1 MLAVSRNWRLIAVW
15 GIVAVYSAA
24 TFAQPPAKK
33 APATPEAKKSAT
45 TPPPVTP
52 PAAAAPAAT
61 PDAKAAVPPPTTAP
75 PGAAATPG
83 PAAANPNRPA
93 AAEYLRLFEEWK
105 NVLKDLR
112 KLKVQYQAAAEGD
125 QAKLKEQWD
134 GLVAKGNDVLA
145 ALEGAGLKAYT
156 EAPNEDPQ
164 LTRFLVKLADDCIQR
179 DDYTAAARVT
189 DVLIANQC
197 ADKQIYDSAA
207 IAAFVLNDYDKAEA
221 NFKLAKDA
229 GVLSTYGKDLEPTVK
244 EHKDLWAKENAIRE
258 AEAKTDDLPR
268 VKLATSKGDIVVELF
283 ENEAPE
289 TVGNFVN
296 LVEKGFYNGLT
307 FHRVLKNFM
316 AQGGDPKGDGKG
328 GPGYEIYCECFK
340 PEYRRHFQG
349 TLSMAHSG
357 RDTGGSQFFLTF
369 RPTPHL
375 NGRHTAFG
383 RVVEGMDVLA
393 RLQRI
398 DPDKPEKLEPDKIV
412 KAEVLRKRPHEYAPR
427 KVGANP

>member
-1 MLAVSRNWRLIAVW
+1 MRVFGTWRAISVW
-15 GIVAVYSAA
+15 GLFAAYSVVAL
-24 TFAQPPAKK
+24 AQPPAKK
-33 APATPEAKKSAT
+33 VAPPAEAKKLATEPPAGATPATKTPAAPAAKTDAPPTTSGAAT
-45 TPPPVTP
+45 TT
-52 PAAAAPAAT
+52 PAAAAT
-61 PDAKAAVPPPTTAP
+61 
-75 PGAAATPG
+75 
-83 PAAANPNRPA
+83 NPNRPA
-93 AAEYLRLFEEWK
+93 AAEFQRLFEEWK
-105 NVLKDLR
+105 NILKDLR

-125 QAKLKEQWD
+125 QSKLQEQWKA
-134 GLVAKGNDVLA
+134 LVDRGNDALA
-145 ALEGAGLKAYT
+145 ALEAAGLKAYA

-164 LTRFLVKLADDCIQR
+164 LTRFLVKLADDCVQR
-179 DDYTAAARVT
+179 DDYAAASRVT
-189 DVLIANQC
+189 ELLISNQC
-197 ADKQIYDSAA
+197 PEKQIYDAA
-207 IAAFVLNDYDKAEA
+207 AVSAFVLNDYAKAE
-221 NFKLAKDA
+221 NYFKLAKDA
-229 GVLSTYGKDLEPTVK
+229 GVLSTYAKELEPTVK
-244 EHKDLWAKENAIRE
+244 EHKDLWAKEQAIRE
-258 AEAKTDDLPR
+258 AEAKADDLPR
-268 VKLATSKGDIVVELF
+268 VKLSTTKGDIVVELF

-328 GPGYEIYCECFK
+328 GPGYEIYCECYK

-398 DPDKPEKLEPDKIV
+398 DPDKPEKPEPDKIV
-412 KAEVLRKRPHEYAPR
+412 KAEVLRKRNHEYVPH
-427 KVGANP
+427 KVGTNP